1 MNEINFNIEDMEK
14 INLSMD
20 VGVKEIH
27 PPIED
32 LEVTPTK
39 EEQIFTH
46 ENSYGYDKVTIKP
59 MPEIKLQDKEVTPT
73 KETQNIVADNNYDGL
88 NQVTVNPI
96 PEEYII
102 PEGMLP
108 ITENTTYDVRRYARV
123 SASVHPAP
131 NLQDKSI
138 TITENGT
145 QNITADSGYDGL
157 GNVEVITNI
166 ENVVE
171 PEVEPD
177 YIQDG
182 LIAWWE
188 GCDDVDSNGR
198 WCSRVGSD
206 YIRTAPETSS
216 SMYYY
221 PPYSNFNIIKSE
233 KAYQNNMTYG
243 LVTNE
248 DYYKTG
254 YTIEFVGVA
263 KNGANNALYNTNV
276 SAPLLAF
283 DKGDTAMIGVMGTN
297 GYFTCINKNQESGL
311 PKKFTN
317 CYGKRYKYAI
327 TLDEIVPRGSYSGY
341 NTVSYSLNDSQWYQ
355 KSRTSHNNTYD
366 NGNRMTILCYYW
378 NNYKSNSEVNSIRV
392 YNRRLTEEEL
402 KHNYE
407 IDKARFNLDE
417 YN

>member
-1 MNEINFNIEDMEK
+1 MIEAKETLTGGITSKQTLSGSTNISEIKIQPELED
-14 INLSMD
+14 IT
-20 VGVKEIH
+20 I
-27 PPIED
+27 
-32 LEVTPTK
+32 TPTK
-39 EEQIFTH
+39 EQQTFTH
-46 ENSYGYDKVTIKP
+46 ENSDGYNNVTIKS
-59 MPEIKLQDKEVTPT
+59 
-73 KETQNIVADNNYDGL
+73 
-88 NQVTVNPI
+88 I
-96 PEEYII
+96 PEEYIVPSGTKEI
-102 PEGMLP
+102 ITNGYYEVLDYEGANVNV
-108 ITENTTYDVRRYARV
+108 TFT
-123 SASVHPAP
+123 P

-188 GCDDVDSNGR
+188 GCDDVDSNGYWR
-198 WCSRVGSD
+198 SRIGTD

-221 PPYSNFNIIKSE
+221 PPYSNFNMIKKE

-254 YTIEFVGVA
+254 YTIEFVGIA

-297 GYFTCINKNQESGL
+297 GYFTCVNKNQESGL

-341 NTVSYSLNDSQWYQ
+341 NTISYSLNGSQWYQ

-366 NGNRMTILCYYW
+366 YGNRMTILCYYW